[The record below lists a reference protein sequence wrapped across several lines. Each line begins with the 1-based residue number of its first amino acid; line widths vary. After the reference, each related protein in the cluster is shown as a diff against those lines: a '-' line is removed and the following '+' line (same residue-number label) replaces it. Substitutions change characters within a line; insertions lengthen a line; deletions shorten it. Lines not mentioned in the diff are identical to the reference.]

1 MRLST
6 RASRSPLLAVRRIDS
21 AMIATWDECTGSGRV
36 ATAASNAVLMISIT
50 SGGNAAFE
58 KSFMASAGHRNVSL
72 GRDNFGKNRQ
82 FLFCR
87 RWLAAS

>member
-6 RASRSPLLAVRRIDS
+6 LASRSPLLAVRRIDS

-36 ATAASNAVLMISIT
+36 ATAASNAVVMISIT

-58 KSFMASAGHRNVSL
+58 KSFMASTGHRNVAWRGQL
-72 GRDNFGKNRQ
+72 REERQ

-87 RWLAAS
+87 RLLAAS